1 MTVEHRYKLQQSS
14 VKHLC
19 PNCNKRR
26 FVRYI
31 DTVKDEV
38 LPEIYG
44 RCDREANCSYQLN
57 PYKDGYAK
65 NITEQERGNIT
76 QHWTPKRT
84 INRAKPNKP
93 EPVFIPFDVLQRT
106 LKPEGYEQNT
116 FIQNLLSRVPFP
128 FEANEVEKVVSLYYL
143 GTIKSGYRAGG
154 ITFSF
159 IDQIGN
165 IRAIQVK
172 QFDESNHTTGTD
184 FLHSIIDK
192 HYQKKSQ
199 PAPEWLEGYKTNEIK
214 VSCLFGE
221 HNLNKYPH
229 NPIALV
235 EAPKTAIYGTLYFGF
250 PEQATNLLW
259 LAVYNLSS
267 LNFEKCKALI
277 GRDVYLFPDL
287 SKDGKAF
294 ELWTEKAKELESK
307 IQGAKFT
314 VSNLLEQR
322 ANEIERANGCDL
334 ADYLIKQDWR
344 TFQPHQLTEP
354 QKAIEPK
361 PVTESEKGE
370 KGEPEKTNIFCTKQ
384 EQPTEKTKSEPP
396 TLWNIEELETFF
408 NSANIPTQPIRLNQC
423 CVINNPSLFISG
435 HLATV
440 KHNSGKRTFL
450 PYLYR
455 LEQFREILTQM

>member
-1 MTVEHRYKLQQSS
+1 MTVEHRYKLQQSN

-26 FVRYI
+26 FVHYV

-44 RCDREANCSYQLN
+44 RCDREVNCSYHLN

-65 NITEQERGNIT
+65 NITELEKGNIT
-76 QHWTPKRT
+76 QHSTPKRT
-84 INRAKPNKP
+84 INKVTQKKP

-106 LKPEGYEQNT
+106 LKSEGYEKNT
-116 FIQNLLSRVPFP
+116 FIQSLLSRVPFP
-128 FEANEVEKVVSLYYL
+128 FEANEVEKVISLYYL
-143 GTIKSGYRAGG
+143 GTVKCGYRAGG
-154 ITFSF
+154 ITFPF
-159 IDQIGN
+159 IDQNGN
-165 IRAIQVK
+165 IRAVQVK
-172 QFDESNHTTGTD
+172 QFDERNQTIGTD

-192 HYQKKSQ
+192 HYQKKRQ
-199 PAPEWLEGYKTNEIK
+199 PAPEWLWGYKANEIK

-221 HNLNKYPH
+221 HNLNKYSH

-267 LNFEKCKALI
+267 LNFDKCKALK

-294 ELWTEKAKELESK
+294 DLWTEKAKELESK
-307 IQGAKFT
+307 IQGSKFT

-322 ANEIERANGCDL
+322 AN
-334 ADYLIKQDWR
+334 DYLIKLDWR
-344 TFQPHQLTEP
+344 TFQPHQLTETLTV
-354 QKAIEPK
+354 IESE
-361 PVTESEKGE
+361 VITESEKGE
-370 KGEPEKTNIFCTKQ
+370 KGEPEKTNIFCTQQ
-384 EQPTEKTKSEPP
+384 ESPTEKIKIEPP
-396 TLWNIEELETFF
+396 ILWKIDELETFF
-408 NSANIPTQPIRLNQC
+408 NSATIPTSPIRLNQFS
-423 CVINNPSLFISG
+423 VINDPQLFING
-435 HLATV
+435 HLATL
-440 KHNSGKRTFL
+440 KKNNGKRTFA
-450 PYLYR
+450 PYIDR
-455 LEQFREILTQM
+455 LLFVKELLT

>member
-1 MTVEHRYKLQQSS
+1 MIVEHRYKLQQSS
-14 VKHLC
+14 VKHFC

-44 RCDREANCSYQLN
+44 RCDREVNCSYHLN

-65 NITEQERGNIT
+65 NITELEKGNLS
-76 QHWTPKRT
+76 QHSTLMRMINKVTPT
-84 INRAKPNKP
+84 KP
-93 EPVFIPFDVLQRT
+93 EPVFIPFDVLQQT

-116 FIQNLLSRVPFP
+116 FIQNLLNSVPHP
-128 FEANEVEKVVSLYYL
+128 FEANKVEKIVSLYYL
-143 GTIKSGYRAGG
+143 GTVMGGYRAGG
-154 ITFSF
+154 ITFPF
-159 IDQIGN
+159 IDQNGN
-165 IRAIQVK
+165 IRTVQVK
-172 QFDESNHTTGTD
+172 QFDERNHTIGTD

-192 HYQKKSQ
+192 CYQKKSQ
-199 PAPEWLEGYKTNEIK
+199 PVPEWLRGYKANEIK
-214 VSCLFGE
+214 VSCLFGQ

-267 LNFEKCKALI
+267 LNFDKCKALK

-287 SKDGKAF
+287 SKNGKAF

-307 IQGAKFT
+307 IQGAKFK

-322 ANEIERANGCDL
+322 SNEVERADGCDL

-344 TFQPHQLTEP
+344 TFQPHRLTEP
-354 QKAIEPK
+354 QKAIEPETL
-361 PVTESEKGE
+361 TESEKGE

-384 EQPTEKTKSEPP
+384 EQPAEKTKNEPP

-408 NSANIPTQPIRLNQC
+408 NSATIPTQPIRLNQC
-423 CVINNPSLFISG
+423 CVINNTSHFISG

-440 KHNSGKRTFL
+440 KQNNGKRTFL

>member
-44 RCDREANCSYQLN
+44 RCDREANCSYHLN

-65 NITEQERGNIT
+65 NITEQERGNTT
-76 QHWTPKRT
+76 QGWTPKPPIR
-84 INRAKPNKP
+84 KPIIKKP
-93 EPVFIPFDVLQRT
+93 EPVFIPLDVLKQT
-106 LKPEGYEQNT
+106 LKPEGYEQNI
-116 FIQNLLSRVPFP
+116 FIQNLLNNVPFP
-128 FEANEVEKVVSLYYL
+128 FEANDIERVISLYYL
-143 GTIKSGYRAGG
+143 GTVKCGYRAGG
-154 ITFSF
+154 ITLPF
-159 IDQIGN
+159 IDKTRQ

-172 QFDESNHTTGTD
+172 QFDETNHTTGTD

-192 HYQKKSQ
+192 HYQKKSL
-199 PAPEWLEGYKTNEIK
+199 PVPEWLKCYKTNEIK

-221 HNLNKYPH
+221 HNLSKYPH

-250 PEQATNLLW
+250 PEQPTNLLW

-267 LNFEKCKALI
+267 LNFDKCKELK

-287 SKDGKAF
+287 SKGGKAF
-294 ELWTEKAKELESK
+294 DLWTEKAKELESK

-322 ANEIERANGCDL
+322 ANEVERANGCDL

-344 TFQPHQLTEP
+344 TFKPHQLIEP
-354 QKAIEPK
+354 QTAIEPEAI
-361 PVTESEKGE
+361 TESEKGE
-370 KGEPEKTNIFCTKQ
+370 KGEPEKKNIFYT
-384 EQPTEKTKSEPP
+384 EQKPPAEITENKTS
-396 TLWNIEELETFF
+396 TLWEIDELETFF
-408 NSANIPTQPIRLNQC
+408 KSVTIPTQPIRLNQC
-423 CVINNPSLFISG
+423 SIINNPRLFING
-435 HLATV
+435 HLTTV
-440 KHNSGKRTFL
+440 KNNNGKRTFL
-450 PYLYR
+450 PYLKR
-455 LEQFREILTQM
+455 LEQLREILTQM

>member
-1 MTVEHRYKLQQSS
+1 MIVEHRYKLQQSS
-14 VKHLC
+14 VKHFC

-31 DTVKDEV
+31 DTIKNEE

-44 RCDREANCSYQLN
+44 RCDREANCSYHLN
-57 PYKDGYAK
+57 PYKEGYAK
-65 NITEQERGNIT
+65 NITELEKGNIT
-76 QHWTPKRT
+76 QHSTLKRT
-84 INRAKPNKP
+84 INKVTPTKS
-93 EPVFIPFDVLQRT
+93 EPVFIPFEVLQRT
-106 LKPEGYEQNT
+106 LMPEGYEQNT
-116 FIQNLLSRVPFP
+116 FIQNLLSSVPYP
-128 FEANEVEKVVSLYYL
+128 FEANKVEKVVSMYYL
-143 GTIKSGYRAGG
+143 GTVKVGYRAGC
-154 ITFSF
+154 ITFPF
-159 IDQIGN
+159 IDQNGN
-165 IRAIQVK
+165 IRAVQVK
-172 QFDESNHTTGTD
+172 QFDERNHTKGTD

-199 PAPEWLEGYKTNEIK
+199 PVPEWLRGYNANEIK

-250 PEQATNLLW
+250 PEQASNLLW

-267 LNFEKCKALI
+267 LNFEKCKALK

-287 SKDGKAF
+287 SKDSKAF
-294 ELWTEKAKELESK
+294 ELWTGKAKELESR
-307 IQGAKFT
+307 IQGVKFT

-322 ANEIERANGCDL
+322 ANEVERTNGCDL

-354 QKAIEPK
+354 QIAIEPE
-361 PVTESEKGE
+361 PESEKGE
-370 KGEPEKTNIFCTKQ
+370 KGELKKTNIFYTKQ
-384 EQPTEKTKSEPP
+384 EQSTQKTKSKPP
-396 TLWNIEELETFF
+396 KLWKIDELEIFF
-408 NSANIPTQPIRLNQC
+408 NSATIPNQPIKLNQC
-423 CVINNPSLFISG
+423 SVINNPRLFISG

-440 KHNSGKRTFL
+440 RNNNGKQTYL

-455 LEQFREILTQM
+455 LEQFREILTQI